1 MRRKHWKR
9 KQKGQ
14 AIFEYVILIGV
25 VAVMAFFVLTLFSD
39 RLRQIISGA
48 TTALGGE
55 KSETMD
61 RSSEE
66 LVQSLTEDGEV
77 N

>member
-1 MRRKHWKR
+1 MRAIRKR
-9 KQKGQ
+9 ERGQ
-14 AIFEYVILIGV
+14 AIVEYVIL
-25 VAVMAFFVLTLFSD
+25 VAVIAVTAFFVLTMFSD
-39 RLRQIISGA
+39 RLRQLISGA

-66 LVQSLTEDGEV
+66 LTKSLTEDGDV
-77 N
+77 K

>member
-1 MRRKHWKR
+1 MKVRRRKQR
-9 KQKGQ
+9 GQ
-14 AIFEYVILIGV
+14 AIVEYVILI
-25 VAVMAFFVLTLFSD
+25 AVIAVTAFFVLTMFSD
-39 RLRQIISGA
+39 RLRQLISGA

-61 RSSEE
+61 STSEE
-66 LVQSLTEDGEV
+66 LTKSLTEDGEV

>member
-1 MRRKHWKR
+1 MKVKRRKQR
-9 KQKGQ
+9 GQ
-14 AIFEYVILIGV
+14 AIVEYVILIAV
-25 VAVMAFFVLTLFSD
+25 VAVTAFFVLTMFSD
-39 RLRQIISGA
+39 RLRQLISGA

-61 RSSEE
+61 RTSEE
-66 LVQSLTEDGEV
+66 LTKSLTEDGDV

>member
-1 MRRKHWKR
+1 MKAIRKR
-9 KQKGQ
+9 ERGQ
-14 AIFEYVILIGV
+14 AIVEYVIL
-25 VAVMAFFVLTLFSD
+25 VAVIAVTAFFVLTMFSD
-39 RLRQIISGA
+39 RLRQLISGA

-66 LVQSLTEDGEV
+66 LTKSLTEDGDV
-77 N
+77 K

>member
-1 MRRKHWKR
+1 MKVRRRKQR
-9 KQKGQ
+9 GQ
-14 AIFEYVILIGV
+14 AIVEYVILIAV
-25 VAVMAFFVLTLFSD
+25 VAVTAFFVLTMFSD
-39 RLRQIISGA
+39 RLRQLISGA

-61 RSSEE
+61 RTSEE
-66 LVQSLTEDGEV
+66 LTKSLTEDGDV

>member
-1 MRRKHWKR
+1 MKVRRR
-9 KQKGQ
+9 RQRGQ
-14 AIFEYVILIGV
+14 AIVEYVILIAV
-25 VAVMAFFVLTLFSD
+25 VAVTAFFVLTMFSD
-39 RLRQIISGA
+39 RLRQLISGA

-61 RSSEE
+61 RTSEE
-66 LVQSLTEDGEV
+66 LTKSLTEDGEV

>member
-1 MRRKHWKR
+1 MKAIRKR
-9 KQKGQ
+9 ERGQ
-14 AIFEYVILIGV
+14 AIVEYVILI
-25 VAVMAFFVLTLFSD
+25 AVIAVTAFFVLTMFSD
-39 RLRQIISGA
+39 RLRQLISGA

-66 LVQSLTEDGEV
+66 LTKSLTEDGDV
-77 N
+77 K